1 MTGLDGQRG
10 TRRGRVTGNFQ
21 LPESHLLPDA
31 VVAFVDGELSV
42 AAHERAAMHLMN
54 CRGCAAE
61 VGAQRQIRAT
71 VHGSF
76 VPSLPAGLLASLHSI
91 PNSTTLSVTPDNLAV
106 SADGEIVVVQRPESP
121 AKRRTAPLAASR
133 PLGTGMTGS
142 RVGKRAAQGAGVMM
156 SGLVLGAL
164 ALVATA
170 DDGRGTSGR
179 TGEQGTAVAPA
190 HFTPSAG
197 NSVMSFTGTRGR

>member
-1 MTGLDGQRG
+1 MA
-10 TRRGRVTGNFQ
+10 GRVTGSFQ

-31 VVAFVDGELSV
+31 VVAFVDGELSA

-71 VHGSF
+71 VHGSY

-91 PNSTTLSVTPDNLAV
+91 PNSTTLSTTPDNLAV
-106 SADGEIVVVQRPESP
+106 SATGEIVVVQRPEAP
-121 AKRRTAPLAASR
+121 AKDRTAPLGSGR
-133 PLGTGMTGS
+133 HLGSG
-142 RVGKRAAQGAGVMM
+142 VGKRAAQGAGVMM

-164 ALVATA
+164 ALVATS
-170 DDGRGTSGR
+170 DDGRSTGR
-179 TGEQGTAVAPA
+179 TGTAVAPA
-190 HFTPSAG
+190 HFTTTAG
-197 NSVMSFTGTRGR
+197 NSVMSFTGQRGR